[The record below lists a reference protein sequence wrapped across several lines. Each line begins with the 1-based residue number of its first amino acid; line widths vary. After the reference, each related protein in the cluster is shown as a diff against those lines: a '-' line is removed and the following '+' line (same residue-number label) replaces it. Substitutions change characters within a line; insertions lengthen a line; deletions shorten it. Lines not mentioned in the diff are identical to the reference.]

1 MLQLAA
7 VLLRREATH
16 QRQLVLQGG
25 HAVSIL
31 VERVRKPTDNRSAQ
45 MFRIPPLAA
54 LPLHGDARGIA
65 DFDPDRARTG
75 SIGPSTRLE
84 TMPSAPS
91 RRVCA
96 NTTGLS

>member
-45 MFRIPPLAA
+45 MFRCLAA
-54 LPLHGDARGIA
+54 DADSLRAIGWSLA
-65 DFDPDRARTG
+65 PAHPPYPSRAGANGCFDEQRAA
-75 SIGPSTRLE
+75 SD
-84 TMPSAPS
+84 APS
-91 RRVCA
+91 
-96 NTTGLS
+96 SK